1 MKSVITAHAL
11 AACVL
16 IIGSVMT
23 IRFVAG
29 LPFWFGVPVGV
40 LLYALILFVGKAD
53 VGDEEA
59 P

>member
-1 MKSVITAHAL
+1 MKSVITAHSLLAGAL
-11 AACVL
+11 
-16 IIGSVMT
+16 IFGSVMA

-29 LPFWFGVPVGV
+29 LPFWFGIPVGL
-40 LLYALILFVGKAD
+40 LLYALILFVAKTD

>member
-1 MKSVITAHAL
+1 
-11 AACVL
+11 
-16 IIGSVMT
+16 MT